1 MIKLFKIFLWGFGIS
16 FVGTLPPA
24 TLNIAAMQ
32 ISVQETIANAL
43 YFTLGCLLVE
53 MIFVRI
59 SLVGIKWLQ
68 HQQKLFVWMEWLTLA
83 LIIILTVGSF
93 IAAGRPAGS
102 KNIILN
108 NDMPRFLL
116 GITMRIVSPTQIPY
130 WFGWSGILY
139 SKKILEP
146 KNSFYNFYIVGI
158 GLGTLLGNSIYIFGG
173 RLIVEKLH
181 SNHSL
186 LNNIIGS
193 IFAFTAVLLLIR
205 ILTKKDSFQKL
216 NRLL

>member
-1 MIKLFKIFLWGFGIS
+1 MKLLKIFLWGLGIS

-32 ISVQETIANAL
+32 ISVQETITNAL

-68 HQQKLFVWMEWLTLA
+68 KQKKLFIWMEWLTLA
-83 LIIILTVGSF
+83 LIVILAVGSF
-93 IAAGRPAGS
+93 IAAGREPGS

-108 NDMPRFLL
+108 NDLPRFLL
-116 GITMRIVSPTQIPY
+116 GATMRIVSPTQIPY

-139 SKKILEP
+139 TKKILEP
-146 KNSFYNFYIVGI
+146 KNAFYNFYIVGI

-173 RLIVEKLH
+173 RLIIEKLH

-186 LNNIIGS
+186 LNYLIGS
-193 IFAFTAVLLLIR
+193 IFSVTALILLIR
-205 ILTKKDSFQKL
+205 MIRKKDSFEKL
-216 NRLL
+216 NKLIQ